1 MCVSRTRRRFRQQIA
16 HHDCHHRAGKPRLGC
31 GKYVLVIMQR
41 HNRLA
46 VLAHTITHVR
56 RDPIQGHSGEPMH
69 DPFCFNA
76 NVIGTHCLTVR
87 RQRVDRGQ

>member
-16 HHDCHHRAGKPRLGC
+16 HHDCHHRAGKPRFGC

-56 RDPIQGHSGEPMH
+56 RDPIQGHSGEPVDNPLGLH
-69 DPFCFNA
+69 N
-76 NVIGTHCLTVR
+76 NLSRIHGLTVR
-87 RQRVDRGQ
+87 RKSKVLGQ